1 MPRRPRQE
9 IEDAELRAVLD
20 RVSDAG
26 PNGPSLHEQ
35 FALIARARERK
46 PDASLSIDQW
56 LLCQMDELRHGLVE
70 AQHHQAELKK
80 LHARLTSPPWYAAV
94 FLRPVDGTADR
105 AIVVYQGTPRVV
117 TLAEDVRLDSLS
129 TGEDVLLTQDLNLV
143 LRRLTPSVTRA
154 CEVAEFQ
161 FALGDGRLLLKTREA
176 EVIASAASA
185 LDCETLRCGDRV
197 RWDPT
202 VAMAFERLP
211 RASDSGLFLSETPT
225 ESFADIGGLDRQI
238 ERLQWSVRLH
248 MRHGDVVRRYQL
260 KRASSV
266 LLVGPPGTG
275 KTMVA
280 RALARWLGDESP
292 GGRARFMHIKPGAL
306 HSMWYSQSEAN
317 YREVFRVAR
326 EAGASDPGV
335 PVVLFF
341 DEVDAIGLTR
351 GEGVSRIDDRVMT
364 SFMTELDG
372 LEARGNVL
380 VVAATN
386 RRDALDPALLRPG
399 RLGDL
404 VLEIPR
410 PSMAAARAILE
421 RYLPASVPYSL
432 DDRQT
437 HSSTDARRDAI
448 DAAVSRL
455 YAPNGEGE
463 IASIMFRDGTRRA
476 IQARDLASGAMLANI
491 ARTAARRACV
501 REVKEGI
508 VGIRREDVLDA
519 VADEVATAVAALTP
533 QNCHAHMS
541 GLPQDLAVARV
552 EPTARKPRRPH
563 RFLSAA

>member
-35 FALIARARERK
+35 FALIARARERT
-46 PDASLSIDQW
+46 PAASLTIDKW
-56 LLCQMDELRHGLVE
+56 LLYEMDELRHGLVE

-80 LHARLTSPPWYAAV
+80 LHVRLTSPPWYAAV
-94 FLRPVDGTADR
+94 FLRPVEGTSDR
-105 AIVVYQGTPRVV
+105 AIVTYQGTPRVV

-129 TGEDVLLTQDLNLV
+129 TGEDVLLSHDLNLV

-161 FALGDGRLLLKTREA
+161 YVLVDGRLLLKTREA

-185 LDCETLRCGDRV
+185 LDGGSLRCGDRV

-202 VAMAFERLP
+202 LAMAFERLP
-211 RASDSGLFLSETPT
+211 RSSDSGLFLSETPT
-225 ESFADIGGLDRQI
+225 ESFADVGGLDRQI
-238 ERLQWSVRLH
+238 ERLQWSLRLH
-248 MRHGDVVRRYQL
+248 MRHAEVVSRYQL

-275 KTMVA
+275 KTMIA
-280 RALARWLGDESP
+280 RALARWLGEESP

-341 DEVDAIGLTR
+341 DEVDAIGVTR
-351 GEGVSRIDDRVMT
+351 SEGLARIDDRVLT
-364 SFMTELDG
+364 SFMAELDG
-372 LEARGNVL
+372 LEPRGNVL

-410 PSMAAARAILE
+410 PSMAAARSILE
-421 RYLPASVPYSL
+421 RYLPVSVPYSP
-432 DDRQT
+432 DGRGHDG
-437 HSSTDARRDAI
+437 RRDVI

-455 YAPNGEGE
+455 YAPNGEGDV
-463 IASIMFRDGTRRA
+463 ASIMFRDGTRRA
-476 IQARDLASGAMLANI
+476 VQARDLASGAMLANI
-491 ARTAARRACV
+491 ARTASGRACI
-501 REVKEGI
+501 REIEMGV
-508 VGIRREDVLDA
+508 VGIQHDDVLEA
-519 VADEVATAVAALTP
+519 VADEIATAVAALTP
-533 QNCHAHMS
+533 MNCHAHLS